1 MPILAELRR
10 RNVLRMAAAYL
21 AGSWLLL
28 QIVETLLPAFDVDE
42 IVLRYIVIALGIGLV
57 PALAISWAFEW
68 TPEGLK
74 RDEGAA
80 PPNEQSR
87 TLARTWDRVIFLVM
101 AFAVGFFAFDRFI
114 LQPQRD
120 AALIEAATEAGAE
133 MERSKAPVIPY
144 ESIAVL
150 PFTNMSADPA
160 NEYFSDGLTETLL
173 HMLAQ
178 IADLKVA
185 ARTSAFAFK
194 DKNVDVRA
202 IATELGVA
210 HILEG
215 SVQKS
220 NNRVRITAQL
230 IRAEDGY
237 HVWSKHYDRTLDDV
251 FAIQDEIA
259 LSVSSSLGSTLLAG
273 SDGVV
278 VGVFTENIDAYDI
291 YLRALE
297 QLALGTIESFGA
309 AEELFAE
316 ALVIDP
322 SFIDAKIGLV
332 QSNFLRYHK
341 GTSEFETTSVTSAQ
355 LLSEVLAVDPTH
367 LVARQF
373 DLRLRAVIAN
383 REMDVDS
390 YRDLMD
396 ELFLTFQEGQGDPML
411 RGDVA
416 RYLAANSRSDE
427 ALQLV
432 QDALVL
438 DPLNGALLLAQGGL
452 LWQTAGIE
460 AAEQPFKTALKVVP
474 DNTFAL
480 WALGALEI
488 NRHNIVEGMR
498 YFRRVEI
505 LDPEDPNPTAEL
517 AITFTELGLYEH
529 ADRWLEDF
537 KLRAHNP
544 AMTIGV
550 EVQAAAERNDEATLR
565 RIVPAGL
572 TALLDAGAADGIAG
586 VMLNEY
592 AVIMLAD
599 GKAQE
604 GLDFFESYYPGI
616 SQVGGDAVTGW
627 TEMNIQNRAIL
638 PLSEAVHDDATNR
651 RNVEAFLALLEKSG
665 ITIREDQPEYVR
677 IQFELNGLEA
687 AKAAFLSTYMDEG
700 FYILASEWHDFKRSP
715 WSEELRADPEI
726 AAAMATREARIA
738 EIRDSVLE
746 LMKEP
751 DWLVESGL

>member
-28 QIVETLLPAFDVDE
+28 QIVETLLPAFDVDDV
-42 IVLRYIVIALGIGLV
+42 VLRYIVIVLAICFI
-57 PALAISWAFEW
+57 PAMAISWAFEW

-74 RDEGAA
+74 RDQDAS
-80 PPNEQSR
+80 PPSEQTR
-87 TLARTWDRVIFLVM
+87 AQARTWDRVIFLVM

-120 AALIEAATEAGAE
+120 AALVEAATEAGAE
-133 MERSKAPVIPY
+133 MERSKAPVIPF
-144 ESIAVL
+144 ESVAVL
-150 PFTNMSADPA
+150 PFTNMSADPN

-178 IADLKVA
+178 IADLRVA

-194 DKNVDVRA
+194 DKNIDVRT
-202 IATELGVA
+202 IAAELGVA

-220 NNRVRITAQL
+220 NNRVRVTAQL

-237 HVWSKHYDRTLDDV
+237 HVWSKHYDRTLDDI

-273 SDGVV
+273 RDGAV
-278 VGVFTENIDAYDI
+278 VGVFTENVDAYDI
-291 YLRALE
+291 YLKALE
-297 QLALGTIESFGA
+297 QLALGTIDSFAA
-309 AEELFAE
+309 AEELFGE
-316 ALVIDP
+316 ALLVDP

-332 QSNFLRYHK
+332 QSNFLRYYK
-341 GTSEFETTSVTSAQ
+341 GTGEFETTSVNSAQ
-355 LLSEVLAVDPTH
+355 LLSEVLAADPTH
-367 LVARQF
+367 LAARQL
-373 DLRLRAVIAN
+373 DLRLRAVVA
-383 REMDVDS
+383 RRDMDMAS
-390 YRDLMD
+390 YRELME
-396 ELFLTFQEGQGDPML
+396 ELVLTFQEGQGVSMV
-411 RGDVA
+411 RGSVA
-416 RYLAANSRSDE
+416 RYLAAESRPEE
-427 ALQLV
+427 ALQLI
-432 QDALVL
+432 QDALVV
-438 DPLNGALLLAQGGL
+438 DPLNGALLMAQGGL

-460 AAEQPFKTALKVVP
+460 AAEQPFRTALKLLP
-474 DNTFAL
+474 DNAFVL
-480 WALGALEI
+480 GALGTLEI

-505 LDPEDPNPTAEL
+505 VDPEDPNPTGEIAL
-517 AITFTELGLYEH
+517 TFTELGLYDH
-529 ADRWLEDF
+529 ADQWLEDF

-544 AMTIGV
+544 AMSVAFEI
-550 EVQAAAERNDEATLR
+550 QAAAERNDEATLR

-572 TALLDAGAADGIAG
+572 TALLEAGASDGIAG

-604 GLDFFESYYPGI
+604 GLDLFESHYPGI
-616 SQVGGDAVTGW
+616 SQIGGDAVTGW
-627 TEMNIQNRAIL
+627 TELNIQNRAIL
-638 PLSEAVHDDATNR
+638 PLSEAVHDDATNK
-651 RNVEAFLALLEKSG
+651 RNFEAFLALLEKRG
-665 ITIREDQPEYVR
+665 ITIGEDRPEYVQ
-677 IQFELNGLEA
+677 IQYELNGLEA
-687 AKAAFLSTYMDEG
+687 GKAAFFSIFMDED
-700 FYILASEWHDFKRSP
+700 FYILASHWHDFKRSP

-726 AAAMATREARIA
+726 AAAMAAREERIA
-738 EIRDSVLE
+738 KIRDDVLE

-751 DWLVESGL
+751 DWQVD